1 MAARSTTLNALVQNQ
16 TGPRLVLLGTLSVS
30 TSAADFSLPPW
41 SLEQVQADVGVLTN
55 IDVPLGALLW
65 LSATVDCNV
74 RLTPQGSVAGSGTVT
89 YSSASGP
96 QSITVL
102 GRQVSFSAGASDT
115 ATGDIAVLVLMQDA
129 LIGKHYTASNNA
141 GVVTILAR
149 VKGTGYNGT
158 ITVTGTGASKTNIT
172 GGTDTAA
179 ATTAT
184 NSFIVPAKVPF
195 PIYKLAGDTCLD
207 VLGSASGVLNVF
219 VGA

>member
-158 ITVTGTGASKTNIT
+158 ITVTGTAGSVQQS
-172 GGTDTAA
+172 
-179 ATTAT
+179 TTVQLT
-184 NSFIVPAKVPF
+184 VQ
-195 PIYKLAGDTCLD
+195 
-207 VLGSASGVLNVF
+207 
-219 VGA
+219 